1 MEIGD
6 EDQTVGQNRNMG
18 LFSKH
23 LALMYQTVLKHFR
36 STNSW
41 NPHFKKKTT
50 FTIISSLMI
59 MKIIHNS
66 PSVIFIFIFCKEE
79 SKGGRERSNRRG
91 GEEKRERQGA
101 GRNVSLLLKV

>member
-6 EDQTVGQNRNMG
+6 EDQTLGQSRNLG

-66 PSVIFIFIFCKEE
+66 PSVIFFFCKEE
-79 SKGGRERSNRRG
+79 SNGG
-91 GEEKRERQGA
+91 
-101 GRNVSLLLKV
+101 